1 VDRKVVVEMKSINS
15 LIEAAKE
22 VLERIEQ
29 LPEYAPD
36 LTEEDEEN
44 IGGATAEFSYLA
56 KVLRNALKEVSE

>member
-1 VDRKVVVEMKSINS
+1 VDRKVVVKMKSIDN

-44 IGGATAEFSYLA
+44 IGGHTAEFSHLA
-56 KVLRNALKEVSE
+56 KVLRNALKEVAE